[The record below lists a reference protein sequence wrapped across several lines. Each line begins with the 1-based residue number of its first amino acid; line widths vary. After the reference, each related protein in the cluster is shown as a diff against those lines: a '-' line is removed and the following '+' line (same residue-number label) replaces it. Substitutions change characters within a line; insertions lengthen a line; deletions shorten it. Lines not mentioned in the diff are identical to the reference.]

1 MAAKSQKERDDKA
14 AAKRIEMDEKELRH
28 RCRLGTRQRLEELMA
43 WNEVDEQSEAIQA
56 LIWNA
61 HSLGPNGSRSL
72 LTMPRHVIEVSENV
86 ARDLYALGMRE
97 AARLDKAEQ

>member
-1 MAAKSQKERDDKA
+1 MAAKTQKQRDEKVK
-14 AAKRIEMDEKELRH
+14 AKREELDEKELRH
-28 RCRLGTRQRLEELMA
+28 RCRLGTRQRLGELMA

-61 HSLGPNGSRSL
+61 HALGPEGSRAL